1 MKRAIYLDNAATT
14 PLHTQAL
21 QKMQPY
27 LLNAFGNA
35 DSPHALGR
43 QAAGAVD
50 EARDTLAAAL
60 NAKPSEIYF
69 TSGGTEADNWAIL
82 GGARNAKK
90 QGKTHIL
97 ISAIEH
103 HASLHAA
110 ETLALE
116 GFEVETIPVGED
128 GMVHVEEV
136 KTRLKETTALV
147 CVMAVNNETGI
158 RQPVEEI
165 AAVVKGSGALF
176 FVDAVQAYPHEKID
190 VKTWG
195 VDMLSISSHKI
206 FGPKGVGALYIRS
219 GVKIDKLVGGGEQ
232 ERGLRGGTLNV
243 PSIVGFGEAVRLLE
257 ENRAKS
263 EQKVKGLCERFLQGI
278 LGLSVGINGDENYRS
293 APILNLWVSG
303 VDNATLLYKADLEGL
318 MIAAGSACSSA
329 SVKPSHVLTA
339 MGLSEKHAKESV
351 RISFGAQN
359 TEEEVD
365 EAAKIFVEIVKGL
378 RK

>member
-136 KTRLKETTALV
+136 KARLKETTALV

-190 VKTWG
+190 VKAWG

-278 LGLSVGINGDENYRS
+278 LELSVGINGDQNYRS

-365 EAAKIFVEIVKGL
+365 EAAKIFVETVKGL